1 MSINIS
7 SSKIVKGLIA
17 GFVATVVLTIL
28 MMMKKTLGVMPELDP
43 VHMLSEMAAQNM
55 GMEPN
60 IMIGWIM
67 HFMIGSVAWG
77 GTFIVLNNVLPG
89 TSQIAKGISLGIVA
103 WFMMMIGPMPM
114 SGAGLFGLNMG
125 ILAPV
130 MTFMLHIVFGVVLGA
145 VFIRLGGVE
154 EA

>member
-28 MMMKKTLGVMPELDP
+28 MMMKKMLGVMPELDP

-77 GTFIVLNNVLPG
+77 GAFIVLNNVLPG

>member
-28 MMMKKTLGVMPELDP
+28 MMMKKMLGVMPELDP
-43 VHMLSEMAAQNM
+43 VRMLSEMAAQNM

-77 GTFIVLNNVLPG
+77 GAFIVLNNVLPG

>member
-28 MMMKKTLGVMPELDP
+28 MMMKKMLGVMPELDP

-77 GTFIVLNNVLPG
+77 GAFIVLNNVLPG
-89 TSQIAKGISLGIVA
+89 TSQIAKGICLGIVA

>member
-89 TSQIAKGISLGIVA
+89 TSQIAKGISLGIVV